1 MPLLKTK
8 TFVYKTKTFVK
19 NEKKRGTNPLF
30 LTHKLEEK
38 KQIFLLCL
46 LKDKI
51 KETNFFICEQSA
63 Y

>member
-30 LTHKLEEK
+30 LTYKLYEK
-38 KQIFLLCL
+38 ERLWNLFFSIKTLALFL
-46 LKDKI
+46 
-51 KETNFFICEQSA
+51 
-63 Y
+63 

>member
-19 NEKKRGTNPLF
+19 NEKKRGINPLF
-30 LTHKLEEK
+30 LTYKLERK
-38 KQIFLLCL
+38 KANISSFL

-51 KETNFFICEQSA
+51 KETNFFISRQSA